1 MLFKYYY
8 QLGTPVLFLYWR
20 YLASSAPMQESGG
33 GGNMNS
39 RLIVFSAA
47 LLYSSAASA
56 QQTTASAQ
64 PVTVQL
70 ECHDLAS
77 SGNFVASDE
86 TLVNGMACRQ
96 VRQKP
101 KQSLAGQPSGAATVQ
116 STEQTNARASAS
128 VQSNFAASSTAAAPS
143 SAPADN
149 QPAAG
154 VATAPA
160 TAASMK
166 IVAGAKVYIAPMEGF
181 ENYLVAAFGK
191 KKVQLIPVAD
201 QNQADYVISGTS
213 VDKKA
218 GWAKIAFMGNI
229 HSDNAASITMA
240 DRRTGAIVYAYA
252 VDKKS
257 TLHGQQTTAEAC
269 AKHLEAHIEGH
280 N

>member
-1 MLFKYYY
+1 MK
-8 QLGTPVLFLYWR
+8 
-20 YLASSAPMQESGG
+20 ESVD

-56 QQTTASAQ
+56 QQTTASTQ
-64 PVTVQL
+64 PATVQL

-77 SGNFVASDE
+77 SGNFVGSDE

-96 VRQKP
+96 VKQKP
-101 KQSLAGQPSGAATVQ
+101 NQSTIGQSSGKATVQ
-116 STEQTNARASAS
+116 STEQTNTQTPASG
-128 VQSNFAASSTAAAPS
+128 QNNFAASSNVTGPS

-149 QPAAG
+149 QVAAA
-154 VATAPA
+154 VPTTPA

-181 ENYLVAAFGK
+181 ESYLVAAFGK

-201 QNQADYVISGTS
+201 QNQADYVIAGTS

-218 GWAKIAFMGNI
+218 GWAKMAFMGNI
-229 HSDNAASITMA
+229 HSDNAASITMT

-269 AKHLEAHIEGH
+269 AKHLEAHIEGR

>member
-1 MLFKYYY
+1 MK
-8 QLGTPVLFLYWR
+8 
-20 YLASSAPMQESGG
+20 ESVG

-47 LLYSSAASA
+47 LLYSSGASA

-70 ECHDLAS
+70 ECHDLAL

-86 TLVNGMACRQ
+86 TLINGMACRQ

-101 KQSLAGQPSGAATVQ
+101 KQSLSGQPSGTTTAQ
-116 STEQTNARASAS
+116 STEQTNAQASAS
-128 VQSNFAASSTAAAPS
+128 VQNNFAESSSAAAPS
-143 SAPADN
+143 
-149 QPAAG
+149 
-154 VATAPA
+154 APA

-166 IVAGAKVYIAPMEGF
+166 IMAGAKVYIAPMEGF

-229 HSDNAASITMA
+229 HSDNAASITMT

>member
-1 MLFKYYY
+1 
-8 QLGTPVLFLYWR
+8 
-20 YLASSAPMQESGG
+20 
-33 GGNMNS
+33 MNS

-56 QQTTASAQ
+56 QQNTASVQ
-64 PVTVQL
+64 PSTVQL

-86 TLVNGMACRQ
+86 TLMNGMACRQ
-96 VRQKP
+96 VKQTP
-101 KQSLAGQPSGAATVQ
+101 KQSLSTQSTGQSAGQATA
-116 STEQTNARASAS
+116 STAVPAGQD
-128 VQSNFAASSTAAAPS
+128 NFAASGPSAAPG
-143 SAPADN
+143 AP
-149 QPAAG
+149 
-154 VATAPA
+154 V
-160 TAASMK
+160 TAASLK
-166 IVAGAKVYIAPMEGF
+166 IVSGAKVYIAPMEGF

-191 KKVQLIPVAD
+191 KKVQLVPVAD

-229 HSDNAASITMA
+229 HSDNAASITMT

>member
-1 MLFKYYY
+1 
-8 QLGTPVLFLYWR
+8 
-20 YLASSAPMQESGG
+20 
-33 GGNMNS
+33 MNT

-56 QQTTASAQ
+56 QQTTALVQ
-64 PVTVQL
+64 PSTVQM

-96 VRQKP
+96 VKQTP
-101 KQSLAGQPSGAATVQ
+101 KQSLSAQSTGQPTASTAVAGQNFAT
-116 STEQTNARASAS
+116 SAASA
-128 VQSNFAASSTAAAPS
+128 APV
-143 SAPADN
+143 APAM
-149 QPAAG
+149 
-154 VATAPA
+154 
-160 TAASMK
+160 AASMN

-191 KKVQLIPVAD
+191 KKVRLIPVAD

-229 HSDNAASITMA
+229 HSDNAASITMT

>member
-1 MLFKYYY
+1 MK
-8 QLGTPVLFLYWR
+8 
-20 YLASSAPMQESGG
+20 
-33 GGNMNS
+33 S
-39 RLIVFSAA
+39 RLIVLSAA
-47 LLYSSAASA
+47 LLYSNAASA

-86 TLVNGMACRQ
+86 TLANGMACRQ
-96 VRQKP
+96 VKQKAN
-101 KQSLAGQPSGAATVQ
+101 QSASGASASGQNNFSASSAANATSTAPADSQLAATV
-116 STEQTNARASAS
+116 
-128 VQSNFAASSTAAAPS
+128 P
-143 SAPADN
+143 
-149 QPAAG
+149 
-154 VATAPA
+154 TAPA
-160 TAASMK
+160 TATSMK

-181 ENYLVAAFGK
+181 ESYLVAAFGK
-191 KKVQLIPVAD
+191 KKVQLIPAAD

-218 GWAKIAFMGNI
+218 GWAKMAFMGNI

-269 AKHLEAHIEGH
+269 AKHLEAHIEGR

>member
-1 MLFKYYY
+1 
-8 QLGTPVLFLYWR
+8 
-20 YLASSAPMQESGG
+20 
-33 GGNMNS
+33 MNS

-47 LLYSSAASA
+47 LLYSGAVSA
-56 QQTTASAQ
+56 QQTSASAQ

-86 TLVNGMACRQ
+86 ALVNGMACRQ
-96 VRQKP
+96 VKQKP
-101 KQSLAGQPSGAATVQ
+101 TQSTIGQSSGKANVQTTEQSAQAPASGQNNLAGLSGAT
-116 STEQTNARASAS
+116 
-128 VQSNFAASSTAAAPS
+128 APS
-143 SAPADN
+143 SAPADH
-149 QPAAG
+149 QPATA
-154 VATAPA
+154 APTAPA

-181 ENYLVAAFGK
+181 ESYLVAAFGK

-218 GWAKIAFMGNI
+218 GWAKMAFMGNI
-229 HSDNAASITMA
+229 HSDNAASITMT

-269 AKHLEAHIEGH
+269 AKHLEAHIEGR

>member
-1 MLFKYYY
+1 MK
-8 QLGTPVLFLYWR
+8 
-20 YLASSAPMQESGG
+20 ESGG

-39 RLIVFSAA
+39 RWIVFSAA
-47 LLYSSAASA
+47 LLYSSGASA
-56 QQTTASAQ
+56 QQTSASAQ

-86 TLVNGMACRQ
+86 TLINGMACKQ
-96 VRQKP
+96 VRQKA
-101 KQSLAGQPSGAATVQ
+101 KQSLTGQPSEKATVQ
-116 STEQTNARASAS
+116 STEQTNAQASAS
-128 VQSNFAASSTAAAPS
+128 VQNNLAASSTAAAPS
-143 SAPADN
+143 SAPPSAPGDS
-149 QPAAG
+149 QPLAGAAITP
-154 VATAPA
+154 V

-201 QNQADYVISGTS
+201 QNQADYVITGTS

-257 TLHGQQTTAEAC
+257 TMHGQQTTAEAC